1 MFRSVNLTDDRA
13 EFIDRMS
20 FCGFGGAGSGSAHDL
35 VILREAHQGQRR
47 RADRR
52 RHVVSAPTRNTEDEK
67 KAIKDRSS
75 QWNPGEVNEQKV
87 RFGSSFQNEPYA
99 PAHM

>member
-1 MFRSVNLTDDRA
+1 
-13 EFIDRMS
+13 
-20 FCGFGGAGSGSAHDL
+20 
-35 VILREAHQGQRR
+35 
-47 RADRR
+47 
-52 RHVVSAPTRNTEDEK
+52 VVSAPTRNTEDEK
-67 KAIKDRSS
+67 KAIKDRAS